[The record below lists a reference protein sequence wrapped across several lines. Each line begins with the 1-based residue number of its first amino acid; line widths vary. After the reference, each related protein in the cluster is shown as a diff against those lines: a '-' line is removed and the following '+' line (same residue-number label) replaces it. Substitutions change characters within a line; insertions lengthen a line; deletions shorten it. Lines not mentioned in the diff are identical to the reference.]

1 MTTLAETLDAL
12 LDPGSRQPID
22 VPRRPA
28 TGEYAESLER
38 ATSRSGVDESVQ
50 VAVAEVSG
58 HRVVIIGG
66 EFGFLAGSVGH
77 SAADRVVAAY
87 RRATAERL
95 PVITL
100 PTSGGTRMQEGTA
113 AFFRMTDIARA
124 AHEHLASGAVR
135 IGWLRN
141 PTTGGVM
148 ATWGSY
154 ADITAGE
161 PGALLGFLGPK
172 VYEALHGEPFPP
184 VQTAENLA
192 RVGVIDD
199 VVALPGLRDW
209 VSGILSVANGRDQPE
224 AVDDVLPP
232 AEVDAWDAITVTRD
246 EHRPGP
252 DAVLDL
258 LTDRTEL
265 HGTGTG
271 ETGVGVRV
279 LLGRVRGRRAIFV
292 AQTRRDVT
300 PQDLR
305 VAQRGMRL
313 AQRLGLPLVTLVD
326 TPGGEL
332 SGPAEEAAM
341 AGEIA
346 RTLQSLTGL
355 SVPTVSCVM
364 GQGCGGAALA
374 LIPAQTVICME
385 NGWVSPLPPEG
396 ASVISHRTPDRAAE
410 MARVQGVAALALRD
424 AGVVDLVAGEGTD
437 LPGRVADVIASALGR
452 S

>member
-1 MTTLAETLDAL
+1 MTSLAETLDAL
-12 LDPGSRQPID
+12 VDPGSVERIE
-22 VPRRPA
+22 VPLRPA
-28 TGEYAESLER
+28 SGEYAASLER
-38 ATSRSGVDESVQ
+38 AAQRSGVDESVQ
-50 VAVAEVSG
+50 VMKAAVDG
-58 HRVVIIGG
+58 HRVLVIASA
-66 EFGFLAGSVGH
+66 FGFLAGSVGH
-77 SAADRVVAAY
+77 SAADRVVEGY

-113 AFFRMTDIARA
+113 AFFRMADIARA

-135 IGWLRN
+135 VGWLRN
-141 PTTGGVM
+141 PTTGGVK

-172 VYEALHGEPFPP
+172 VFEALHDEEFPP

-192 RVGVIDD
+192 RVGVIDG
-199 VVALPGLRDW
+199 VIALQDLRAW
-209 VSGILSVANGRDQPE
+209 VTRILSVTNG
-224 AVDDVLPP
+224 VDTADSIGGPLP
-232 AEVDAWDAITVTRD
+232 AGEVDAWDAITLTRD
-246 EHRPGP
+246 AGRPGP

-265 HGTGTG
+265 HGTHTG
-271 ETGVGVRV
+271 ETGTGVRV
-279 LLGRVRGRRAIFV
+279 VLGRIRGRRAVVV
-292 AQTRRDVT
+292 AQNRRSVT

-305 VAQRGMRL
+305 LAQRGLRL
-313 AQRLGLPLVTLVD
+313 ADRLGLPLVTIVD

-346 RTLQSLTGL
+346 RTLQMLTGL
-355 SVPTVSCVM
+355 RVPTVSCVM

-374 LIPAQTVICME
+374 LIPARTVICME

-396 ASVISHRTPDRAAE
+396 ASVISHRTTGRAAE
-410 MARVQGVAALALRD
+410 MSRSQGVTALELRD
-424 AGVVDLVAGEGTD
+424 AGVVDVVAGEGPD
-437 LPGRVADVIASALGR
+437 LPAAVADAIARELDR
-452 S
+452 R

>member
-12 LDPGSRQPID
+12 VDPGSVEPIE
-22 VPRRPA
+22 VPLRSA
-28 TGEYAESLER
+28 TGEYAESLGR
-38 ATSRSGVDESVQ
+38 AASRSGVDESVQ
-50 VAVAEVSG
+50 VMEAAVAG
-58 HRVVIIGG
+58 HRVVVIGG

-77 SAADRVVAAY
+77 SAADRVVAGY
-87 RRATAERL
+87 QRATADRL

-124 AHEHLASGAVR
+124 AHGHLATGAVR
-135 IGWLRN
+135 IGWLRH

-172 VYEALHGEPFPP
+172 VYEALHGAAFPP
-184 VQTAENLA
+184 VQNAENLA

-199 VVALPGLRDW
+199 VVPLSGLRAW
-209 VSGILSVANGRDQPE
+209 VSRILSVTDGVDAPE
-224 AVDDVLPP
+224 PVSESSPA
-232 AEVDAWDAITVTRD
+232 AEVDAWEAITITRD
-246 EHRPGP
+246 PSRPGP

-258 LTDRTEL
+258 LADGTEV
-265 HGTGTG
+265 HGTATG

-279 LLGRVRGRRAIFV
+279 ALGRLRGRRALFV
-292 AQTRRDVT
+292 AQTRRAVT

-305 VAQRGMRL
+305 VAQRGLRL
-313 AQRLGLPLVTLVD
+313 AERLGLRVVTLVD

-346 RTLQSLTGL
+346 RTLQVLTGL

-374 LIPAQTVICME
+374 LIPARTVICME
-385 NGWVSPLPPEG
+385 RAWVSPLPPEG
-396 ASVISHRTPDRAAE
+396 ASVISHRTPDRAPE
-410 MARVQGVAALALRD
+410 MSRAQGVGAMALKA
-424 AGVVDLVAGEGTD
+424 AGVVDVVAGEGDD
-437 LPGRVADVIASALGR
+437 LARAVADVIAGALDSA
-452 S
+452 